1 MLEGTPGKPYG
12 GLLAH
17 FNVVE
22 ANMRYRRQEVT
33 KLLEPNEVLMSLT
46 VFPRWIVFLLHF
58 WNTLILLHSFK
69 VTDLSSIVI
78 LSFSV
83 CYKSINFIC
92 YRIGAPDFTDPP
104 TTPTPETG
112 ASRSLFFPDE
122 AIYPGHPR
130 FKTLTRNIRERRQE
144 KVAINI
150 PSKNYLSFFFL
161 GFLYAL
167 YFRNL
172 ER

>member
-46 VFPRWIVFLLHF
+46 VFPRYFFYFIFETKLQIYRKKCIYFFPFLC
-58 WNTLILLHSFK
+58 
-69 VTDLSSIVI
+69 VI
-78 LSFSV
+78 NQLFLRSL
-83 CYKSINFIC
+83 C
-92 YRIGAPDFTDPP
+92 RIGAPDFTDPL
-104 TTPTPETG
+104 TTPTPESG

-150 PSKNYLSFFFL
+150 PSMNF
-161 GFLYAL
+161 
-167 YFRNL
+167 
-172 ER
+172 